1 MRKMIWCLC
10 LALLL
15 GMLAGCQ
22 TESSDPTQATAGT
35 RNTDTAPLPTQTGP
49 LSTEPTEEPTRHL
62 IDYDPDRQIFF
73 NSEAIFLDCYVGVG
87 VPYFTMPIYSKT
99 YIDPADISVSFPVD
113 APIGVEV
120 TQVMGIEGKTEFTA
134 TEDDLPE
141 NVMPYYVYAAYRGE
155 DVQAL
160 AAARMAGEIDWSASE
175 PLRAEFEAL
184 TAADLPEF
192 YVYHIRVDLSQ
203 VPAPEK
209 NTAWTLEK
217 MEITINGETY
227 EAKLGRVR
235 LYNVEDFEYRG
246 NTVESPENCCV
257 YTENL
262 SELYGDGIVKLPR
275 VCVIDRVK
283 MNYGVLTAVWMLEED
298 SRILSVRV
306 VIRDVNG
313 KYRTAGVSASDPEI
327 FYGGESV
334 FVDVIVK
341 NEHAEKLL
349 NSIQYQLVVETYES
363 YYNEEWYDEPN
374 DTACKVFTFI
384 SSMNTAHYENYAVI
398 FDGVNME
405 PYYNYYFEN
414 YESWREF
421 F

>member
-1 MRKMIWCLC
+1 M
-10 LALLL
+10 
-15 GMLAGCQ
+15 
-22 TESSDPTQATAGT
+22 
-35 RNTDTAPLPTQTGP
+35 
-49 LSTEPTEEPTRHL
+49 
-62 IDYDPDRQIFF
+62 IDYDPERQIFF
-73 NSEAIFLDCYVGVG
+73 NSEAIFLDCYVGLG
-87 VPYFTMPIYSKT
+87 VPYFTMPIYSKN
-99 YIDPADISVSFPVD
+99 YIDPADISVTFPVD
-113 APIGVEV
+113 VPIGVEISLV
-120 TQVMGIEGKTEFTA
+120 EGIEGKTEFTA
-134 TEDDLPE
+134 AAEDLPE

-155 DVQAL
+155 DIQAL
-160 AAARMAGEIDWSASE
+160 AAARMAGEMDWSASE

-192 YVYHIRVDLSQ
+192 YVYTVRVDLSE

-209 NTAWTLEK
+209 NTAWSLEK
-217 MEITINGETY
+217 MEITIEGKTY

-235 LYNVEDFEYRG
+235 LYNVEDFKCRG
-246 NTVESPENCCV
+246 NSGVIPENCGV

-283 MNYGVLTAVWMLEED
+283 MNYGNLTAVWMLEED

-306 VIRDVNG
+306 VIKDVNG
-313 KYRTAGVSASDPEI
+313 RYRTASVSASDPEI

-334 FVDVIVK
+334 YVDVIVK
-341 NEHAEKLL
+341 NEHAEELL

-363 YYNEEWYDEPN
+363 YYNYEWYDDPV

-384 SSMNTAHYENYAVI
+384 SSTNTTHYENYAVI
-398 FDGVNME
+398 FDGVNMK
-405 PYYNYYFEN
+405 PYYDYYFEN